1 MSVSNVWETSCGRQH
16 PDNGVVTRATHLA
29 HLPIDELLP
38 EIVASLRQSPNL
50 VIEAAPGAGKTTRV
64 PPALLSLGGGVLVL
78 EPRRIAARMA
88 ARRVASEMGEAV
100 GETVGYQVRFEES
113 AGPRTRL
120 RFLTEGVLT
129 RRLIAD
135 PELRGIGTVVLDE
148 FHERHLETDLALALL
163 RRLQKTKR
171 PDLRLVVM
179 SATLDAGPVRK
190 YLGDCPLVKS
200 QGRLFDLVFDW
211 TPYSAAPLEVQ
222 VASALET
229 VVARGMPGD
238 VLVFLPGAAA
248 IHRATRVCEL
258 IARRHP
264 LTIAQ
269 LYGDLPPAEQ
279 DRALEPSVQRK
290 VILSTNIAESS
301 ITIDGVRV
309 VIDSGLARVA
319 NDSPWTGLPSLEI
332 ARVSKASATQRA
344 GRAGRTAPGHVIRL
358 YTAEDFHRRADHDEP
373 EIVRRELSQM
383 CLQLESMGIH
393 EPSELEWLTPPT
405 VAALKASEALL
416 DRLGARGEAA
426 AKMAR
431 MPLHP
436 RLSRLMLD
444 AEQGGVA
451 ETGCRTAALLSSGQ
465 RVRSSDLFSALDEE
479 RDQGTRAVYDQLRRF
494 VRRDKPAHDVAA
506 LAKAVLAA
514 FPDRVGRRRPNGVV
528 LLSNGGSAVLA
539 QAWQHAGEFLVAIDI
554 EESRDRPAPLLRLA
568 CPIEPEWLIDLFPD
582 RVLERRGIEWNRQAE
597 RVEAV
602 SALVYDEL
610 VIQETRGGVTDDEA
624 AAKLLATRAAEAGI
638 GRFIEPSEM
647 EAFLARVEFAA
658 EHSAMTRIE
667 EQDIRVAF
675 ETICYGLRSFADL
688 ERAAGGL
695 IPALERLR
703 NTQLLE
709 QIAPARLRLAG
720 GRNTKVHYESG
731 KPPWVAS
738 RLQDFFGMTES
749 PRIAG
754 GKVPLVIHLLAP
766 NQRPVQTTT
775 DLAGFWQRLY
785 PQLRKELGRRYPRH
799 AWPEKPV

>member
-1 MSVSNVWETSCGRQH
+1 
-16 PDNGVVTRATHLA
+16 VVTRATHPA

-38 EIVASLRQSPNL
+38 EVVASLRRLPNL

-64 PPALLSLGGGVLVL
+64 PAALLSLGGGVLVL

-88 ARRVASEMGEAV
+88 ARRVATEMGEGV
-100 GETVGYQVRFEES
+100 GETVGYQVRFEEV

-129 RRLIAD
+129 RRLITD

-163 RRLQKTKR
+163 RRLQKTRR

-179 SATLDAGPVRK
+179 SATLDAGPVREF
-190 YLGDCPLVKS
+190 LGGCPLVKS
-200 QGRLFDLVFDW
+200 AGRLFPLEIAW
-211 TPYSAAPLEVQ
+211 TAYSAAPLEEQ
-222 VASALET
+222 VGAALNSVLT
-229 VVARGMPGD
+229 RGIPGD

-248 IHRATRVCEL
+248 IHRATRVCEP
-258 IARRHP
+258 IARRNN
-264 LTIAQ
+264 LLIAQ

-279 DRALEPSVQRK
+279 DRAVEPSAQRK

-309 VIDSGLARVA
+309 VIDSGLARLA
-319 NDSPWTGLPSLEI
+319 NDSPWTGLPSLEV
-332 ARVSKASATQRA
+332 ARISKASATQRA
-344 GRAGRTAPGHVIRL
+344 GRAGRTAHGHIIRL

-373 EIVRRELSQM
+373 EIARRELSQM

-393 EPSELEWLTPPT
+393 DPTQLEWLTLPP
-405 VAALKASEALL
+405 AASLEASEALL
-416 DRLGARGEAA
+416 DRLAARGETAG
-426 AKMAR
+426 KMAR

-436 RLSRLMLD
+436 RLSRLLLD
-444 AEQGGVA
+444 AEQAGVA

-479 RDQGTRAVYDQLRRF
+479 RDQRTRAVYDQLRRY
-494 VRRDKPAHDVAA
+494 VRREKPVHDDAA
-506 LAKAVLAA
+506 LARAVLAA

-528 LLSNGGSAVLA
+528 LLSNGSAAMML
-539 QAWQHAGEFLVAIDI
+539 QPWQHKGEFLVAIDI
-554 EESRDRPAPLLRLA
+554 EESSDRPSPLLRLA

-582 RVLERRGIEWNRQAE
+582 RVLERRGVEWNRQAE
-597 RVEAV
+597 RVESV
-602 SALVYDEL
+602 SALVYDDL
-610 VIQETRGGVTDDEA
+610 VIEETRGGVADDEA
-624 AAKLLATRAAEAGI
+624 AAKLLAARAAEAGLA
-638 GRFIEPSEM
+638 RFIDQAEM

-658 EHSAMTRIE
+658 THSSMKAIE
-667 EQDIRVAF
+667 DDDIREAF
-675 ETICYGLRSFADL
+675 ENVCYGLRSFSDI
-688 ERAAGGL
+688 ERAAAGFAA
-695 IPALERLR
+695 ALGRMR
-703 NTQLLE
+703 DRQLLD
-709 QIAPARLRLAG
+709 QIAPAHLRLSG
-720 GRNTKVHYESG
+720 GRNTRVHYERG
-731 KPPWVAS
+731 KPPWVSS